1 MEELKVARVEWWAAS
16 RTRHGQTTCGDRYL
30 VRDASFGSLL
40 AVVDGIG
47 HGQEAAAAAEIALRT
62 LEQHGEE
69 PAVIQVNRC
78 HAALRGTR
86 GVVMNLAHFRA
97 RERTLTW
104 LGVGNVEGLVLSHD
118 HGKPLKA
125 MRLLQRS
132 GVLGSNL
139 PALQSSTFPV
149 AAGDTLLFAT
159 DGIATGF
166 DRNLDLRQGPQA
178 LAEGILARHARGT
191 DDALV
196 LVARFV
202 AG

>member
-1 MEELKVARVEWWAAS
+1 MEELRVARAEWWVSS
-16 RTRHGQTTCGDRYL
+16 RTLPGGTTSGDRHL
-30 VRDASFGSLL
+30 VRDTTFGSFL

-47 HGQEAAAAAEIALRT
+47 HGQEAAAAAEIAVRT
-62 LEQHGEE
+62 LEQHIEA
-69 PAVIQVNRC
+69 PAVTQVNRC

-86 GVVMNLAHFRA
+86 GVVMSLAHFRA
-97 RERTLTW
+97 RERSLTW

-139 PALQSSTFPV
+139 PALLPSTFPV

>member
-1 MEELKVARVEWWAAS
+1 MEELKVARVEWRAS
-16 RTRHGQTTCGDRYL
+16 SRPRPGQKTSGDRHL
-30 VRDASFGSLL
+30 VRDVTFGSLL

-62 LEQHGEE
+62 LEQHAEE
-69 PAVIQVNRC
+69 PMVAQVNRC

-86 GVVMNLAHFRA
+86 GVVMSVAHFRA

-104 LGVGNVEGLVLSHD
+104 LGVGNVEGLVLSHK
-118 HGKPLKA
+118 HGKPLKT
-125 MRLLQRS
+125 MRLLQRG
-132 GVLGSNL
+132 GVLGANL
-139 PALQSSTFPV
+139 PPLQSATFPV
-149 AAGDTLLFAT
+149 TAGDTLLFAT

-166 DRNLDLRQGPQA
+166 DRNLDLTQDPQS
-178 LAEGILARHARGT
+178 LADGIVARHARGT